1 MFDYLMNDAEWVL
14 NSVQSWKVTYVKREA
29 NEAAHRFNKVALIFM
44 NKLIHMEK
52 NLNYIIDLVCVER
65 FALDSLSNE

>member
-29 NEAAHRFNKVALIFM
+29 NEAAHRFNKVPLIFM